1 MISNL
6 DKELTDALQCQL
18 LFLDQD
24 TDGVAHEALGDL
36 EHVSGHRGRQQDH
49 LTESTENHDINIELP
64 RLSRSKESLP
74 EVNIPV
80 SCKTKTKVL
89 YSHAKVRVYLSRLIA
104 FPHTK

>member
-64 RLSRSKESLP
+64 RLKESLP

-80 SCKTKTKVL
+80 SCKTRTKVL
-89 YSHAKVRVYLSRLIA
+89 YSHAKVYLSRLIA